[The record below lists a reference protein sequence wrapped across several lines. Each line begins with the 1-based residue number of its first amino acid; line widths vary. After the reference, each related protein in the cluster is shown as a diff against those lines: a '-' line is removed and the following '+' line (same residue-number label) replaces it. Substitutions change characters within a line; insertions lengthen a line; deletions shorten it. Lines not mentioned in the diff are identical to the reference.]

1 MALKSSNTFGQAK
14 VSNVNCISKH
24 DGYFVFPVSIARG
37 IFLTKS
43 TLFWIKISFMESLS
57 VSIHHDSRFKRVFEK
72 GGCLMEGMVPSTTRQ
87 VTRKGAPTRRKANWR
102 DYLSVTKPGINISNL
117 MAVFTG
123 IWLAGAGTVDLAKAV
138 VIILG
143 TALVIAGGGTLNNY
157 IDRDIDPLMTRTKD
171 RPLASQRIQPR
182 IALGM
187 GSILSVAGILLLAW
201 GSNLLAAILAW
212 LGLMVYVVLYS
223 MWLKRVTPLNT
234 AVGSISG
241 AIPPMIGWAAVTGA
255 ISGPAWILFAILFF
269 WQPSHFYALAM
280 CKVDEYRMAG
290 IPMFPVVKGFFST
303 VKRTVLWVFCLV
315 LVSFLL
321 PVLGLVGS
329 IYMISAAI
337 SGLIYLALSLSG
349 LFMDEHTQ
357 WAKHMFTYSLVYLT
371 TIQLAI
377 LIDVALI

>member
-1 MALKSSNTFGQAK
+1 MSN
-14 VSNVNCISKH
+14 
-24 DGYFVFPVSIARG
+24 
-37 IFLTKS
+37 
-43 TLFWIKISFMESLS
+43 
-57 VSIHHDSRFKRVFEK
+57 HHDSRLDGVIEK
-72 GGCLMEGMVPSTTRQ
+72 GGSLMEGMVPSTTRQ
-87 VTRKGAPTRRKANWR
+87 ITGKGAPTKRRANWK

-123 IWLAGAGTVDLAKAV
+123 IWLAGAGTVEFVKV
-138 VIILG
+138 VVTILG

-157 IDRDIDPLMTRTKD
+157 IDRDIDPLMTRTKN
-171 RPLASQRIQPR
+171 RPLASRRMHPR

-187 GSILSVAGILLLAW
+187 GSLLSIAGIMLLSW
-201 GSNLLAAILAW
+201 GSNLLAATLAG
-212 LGLMVYVVLYS
+212 LGLMVYVVIYS

-255 ISGPAWILFAILFF
+255 INFPAWILFAILFF

-280 CKVDEYRMAG
+280 CRVEEYRKAG
-290 IPMFPVVKGFFST
+290 IPMFPVVKGYIST

-337 SGLIYLALSLSG
+337 GGLVYLALSLRG
-349 LFMDEHTQ
+349 LFMDEHMK
-357 WAKHMFTYSLVYLT
+357 WAKQMFTYSLVYLT